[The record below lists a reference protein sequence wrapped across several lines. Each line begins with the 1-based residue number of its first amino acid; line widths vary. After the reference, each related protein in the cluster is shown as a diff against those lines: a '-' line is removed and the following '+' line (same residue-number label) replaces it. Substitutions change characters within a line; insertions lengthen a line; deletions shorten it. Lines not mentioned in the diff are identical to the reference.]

1 MAGSGKGA
9 KIMVWG
15 LMGALVVGLGGFGV
29 TNFGGQIDK
38 VGRVGETPIPV
49 DAYARALRGEVDALS
64 AQLGQTI
71 TFQQAK
77 DFGADSRALSQV
89 IIQTTLDNEAAQ
101 MGLSVGDQNV
111 VDQIVEIQAF
121 KGSNGKFDREAYRF
135 ALDRAGLSEAEFE
148 TSIRVE
154 TARAMVQRAAADGL
168 RPADGFLDTLL
179 TYIAQKRDIA
189 YVILH
194 PEDLQIEVPE
204 ATDAQLQEF
213 YEANIGDFT
222 LPERKKIT
230 YVLLTPNMLSDTVE
244 VDEATLRAAYD
255 ERSEQYVS
263 PERRLVERLVFPS
276 DEAAN
281 EAKARLDAGEVTF
294 EELVEARG
302 LELMDLDLGDVSAS
316 DLGDAG
322 DAVFA
327 AEVPSVTGPVP
338 TNLGPALF
346 RVNGALPEQITTYEE
361 ALPDLRSEFA
371 IDRARRVIEQQ
382 AEDINDLLASGA
394 TLEELDAE
402 TDMTLGQIEYF
413 DGVST
418 DIAAYPE
425 FRSAAAALSEDHFP
439 DIETLSD
446 GGIFAMRLDEILA
459 PRPQPL
465 DVVRDEVAAAWHAA
479 ETNRLLNERAE
490 ALKDALSAAN
500 TTVLEGD
507 LQVATMT
514 DMSRSDFVPE
524 TPDNFA
530 EAVFNMEAGQ
540 TQVISDD
547 TATVLV
553 RLDDVRAP
561 DLGSDE
567 MKQMRELMQPQA
579 DAQFAQDVFNAYVNA
594 LRKDAGLEL
603 DQAAI
608 NAVNAQYQ

>member
-121 KGSNGKFDREAYRF
+121 KGSNGQFDREAYRF

-255 ERSEQYVS
+255 ERSEQYIS

-281 EAKARLDAGEVTF
+281 EAKDRLDAGEVTF
-294 EELVEARG
+294 EELVEARS

-346 RVNGALPEQITTYEE
+346 RVNGALPEQITTFEE

-382 AEDINDLLASGA
+382 SEDINDLLASGA

-425 FRSAAAALSEDHFP
+425 FRSAAAPLSEDDFP
-439 DIETLSD
+439 DIATLSD

-465 DVVRDEVAAAWHAA
+465 DDVRDEVAAAWHAA
-479 ETNRLLNERAE
+479 ETNRLLTERAE
-490 ALKDALSAAN
+490 ALKEALAAAD

-579 DAQFAQDVFNAYVNA
+579 DAQFAQDVFSAYVNA

>member
-1 MAGSGKGA
+1 
-9 KIMVWG
+9 MVWG

-121 KGSNGKFDREAYRF
+121 KGSNGQFDREAYRF

-255 ERSEQYVS
+255 ERSEQYIS

-281 EAKARLDAGEVTF
+281 EAKDRLDAGEVTF
-294 EELVEARG
+294 EELVEARS

-346 RVNGALPEQITTYEE
+346 RVNGALPEQITTFEE

-382 AEDINDLLASGA
+382 SEDINDLLASGA

-425 FRSAAAALSEDHFP
+425 FRSAAAPLSEDDFP
-439 DIETLSD
+439 DIATLSD

-465 DVVRDEVAAAWHAA
+465 DDVRDEVAAAWHAA
-479 ETNRLLNERAE
+479 ETNRLLTERAE
-490 ALKDALSAAN
+490 ALKEALAAAD

-579 DAQFAQDVFNAYVNA
+579 DAQFAQDVFSAYVNA

>member
-121 KGSNGKFDREAYRF
+121 KGSNGQFDREAYRF

-230 YVLLTPNMLSDTVE
+230 YALLTPNMLSETVE

-255 ERSEQYVS
+255 ERSEQYIS

-316 DLGDAG
+316 DLGDAA
-322 DAVFA
+322 DAVFT

-338 TNLGPALF
+338 TNLGPAIF
-346 RVNGALPEQITTYEE
+346 RVNGALPEQITTFEE

-425 FRSAAAALSEDHFP
+425 FRSAAAPLSEDDFP
-439 DIETLSD
+439 DIATLSD

-465 DVVRDEVAAAWHAA
+465 DDVRDEVAAAWHAA